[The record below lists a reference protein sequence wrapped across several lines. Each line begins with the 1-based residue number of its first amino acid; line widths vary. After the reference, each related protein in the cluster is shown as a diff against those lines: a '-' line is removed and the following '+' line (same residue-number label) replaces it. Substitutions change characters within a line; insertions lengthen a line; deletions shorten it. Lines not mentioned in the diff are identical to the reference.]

1 MLHNIIPV
9 IADQLNDYLKSEYN
23 LAEDRVMVSN
33 LVDIKG
39 NSIPGIDNRIAVF
52 ILNIEEEKSVRNGHF
67 QSNPGMN
74 PPVSINLYLMFAA
87 NFTGEN
93 YLEALKF
100 ISSVISFFQGRNV
113 FDHQNTP
120 LLSNNIDKVTVEMVN
135 VDFKELSNLWANI
148 GAKYAPSVVYKLRM
162 LNFNSYMEKEEVP
175 TLLGVKGN
183 VDLEKMIGAAK
194 EGVEVIRETKKDR
207 E

>member
-23 LAEDRVMVSN
+23 LSEDRVTVSS
-33 LVDIKG
+33 LVDTKG
-39 NSIPGIDNRIAVF
+39 NPVPGIENKIAVF

-74 PPVSINLYLMFAA
+74 PPISVNLYLMFVA
-87 NFTGEN
+87 NFAADN

-113 FDHQNTP
+113 FDHQSTP
-120 LLSNNIDKVTVEMVN
+120 LMSTNIDRVTAEMVN
-135 VDFKELSNLWANI
+135 IDLKELSNLWANL
-148 GAKYAPSVVYKLRM
+148 GARYAPSVVYKLRM

-175 TLLGVKGN
+175 TLLGISGN
-183 VDLEKMIGAAK
+183 VNLDKMIGKAIEAESK
-194 EGVEVIRETKKDR
+194 GQ
-207 E
+207 

>member
-23 LAEDRVMVSN
+23 LSEDRVTVSS
-33 LVDIKG
+33 LVDTKG
-39 NSIPGIDNRIAVF
+39 NPVPGIENKIAVF

-74 PPVSINLYLMFAA
+74 PPISVNLYLMFVA
-87 NFTGEN
+87 NFAADN

-113 FDHQNTP
+113 FDHQSTP
-120 LLSNNIDKVTVEMVN
+120 LMSTNIDRVTAEMVN
-135 VDFKELSNLWANI
+135 IDLKELSNLWANL
-148 GAKYAPSVVYKLRM
+148 GARYAPSVVYKLRM
-162 LNFNSYMEKEEVP
+162 LNFNSFMEKEEVP
-175 TLLGVKGN
+175 TLLGISGN
-183 VDLEKMIGAAK
+183 VNLDKMIGKAIEAESK
-194 EGVEVIRETKKDR
+194 GQ
-207 E
+207 

>member
-23 LAEDRVMVSN
+23 LTEDRVTVSN
-33 LVDIKG
+33 LSDIKG
-39 NSIPGIDNRIAVF
+39 NPISGIENKIAVF

-67 QSNPGMN
+67 QANPGMN
-74 PPVSINLYLMFAA
+74 PPVSVNLYLMVAA

-93 YLEALKF
+93 YVEALKF

-120 LLSNNIDKVTVEMVN
+120 LLSPNIDKVTAEMVN
-135 VDFKELSNLWANI
+135 IDFKELSSLWANL
-148 GAKYAPSVVYKLRM
+148 GAKYTPSVIYKLRM
-162 LNFNSYMEKEEVP
+162 LNFNSFMEREEVP
-175 TLLGVKGN
+175 TLLGIKGN
-183 VDLEKMIGAAK
+183 VNLDKMIGAAMD
-194 EGVEVIRETKKDR
+194 GVEILKNTNKD
-207 E
+207 

>member
-23 LAEDRVMVSN
+23 LTGERVAVSS

-39 NSIPGIDNRIAVF
+39 NPVSEIENKVVVF
-52 ILNIEEEKSVRNGHF
+52 VLNIEEEKSVRNGHF
-67 QSNPGMN
+67 QANPGMN
-74 PPVSINLYLMFAA
+74 PPVSVNLYLMFAA

-113 FDHQNTP
+113 FDQQNTP
-120 LLSNNIDKVTVEMVN
+120 LLSANVEKITAEMVN
-135 VDFKELSNLWANI
+135 ISLKELSNLWANL
-148 GAKYAPSVVYKLRM
+148 GAKYVPSVVYKLRM
-162 LNFNSYMEKEEVP
+162 LNFNSFMEKEEVP
-175 TLLGVKGN
+175 TLLGLKGN
-183 VDLEKMIGAAK
+183 VNLNKMIGEAIEAASEIDATNK
-194 EGVEVIRETKKDR
+194 E
-207 E
+207 

>member
-1 MLHNIIPV
+1 MLHNIVPV

-23 LAEDRVMVSN
+23 LTEDRVAVSN

-39 NSIPGIDNRIAVF
+39 NPVPGIENKIAIF
-52 ILNIEEEKSVRNGHF
+52 ILNIEEEKSLRNGHF
-67 QSNPGMN
+67 QANPGMN
-74 PPVSINLYLMFAA
+74 PPVSVNLYLMFAA

-120 LLSNNIDKVTVEMVN
+120 LLSTNIDKITAELVN
-135 VDFKELSNLWANI
+135 IDLKELSNLWANL

-162 LNFNSYMEKEEVP
+162 LNFNSFMEKEEVP
-175 TLLGVKGN
+175 TLLGLRGKVN
-183 VDLEKMIGAAK
+183 LNKMIDEAIEGAALIDAANK
-194 EGVEVIRETKKDR
+194 E
-207 E
+207 

>member
-1 MLHNIIPV
+1 MTG
-9 IADQLNDYLKSEYN
+9 E
-23 LAEDRVMVSN
+23 RVAVSS

-39 NSIPGIDNRIAVF
+39 NPVSEIENKVVVF
-52 ILNIEEEKSVRNGHF
+52 VLNIEEEKSVRNGHF

-74 PPVSINLYLMFAA
+74 PPVSVNLFLMFAA

-120 LLSNNIDKVTVEMVN
+120 LLSANVDKITAEMVN
-135 VDFKELSNLWANI
+135 IDLKELSNLWANL
-148 GAKYAPSVVYKLRM
+148 GAKYVPSVVYKLRM
-162 LNFNSYMEKEEVP
+162 LNFNSFMEKEEVP
-175 TLLGVKGN
+175 TLLGLKGN
-183 VDLEKMIGAAK
+183 VNLNKMIGEAIEAASEIDATNK
-194 EGVEVIRETKKDR
+194 E
-207 E
+207 

>member
-23 LAEDRVMVSN
+23 LTEDRVTVSN
-33 LVDIKG
+33 LADIKG
-39 NSIPGIDNRIAVF
+39 NPVAGIENKIAVF

-67 QSNPGMN
+67 QANPGMN
-74 PPVSINLYLMFAA
+74 PPVSVNLYLMVAA

-93 YLEALKF
+93 YVEALKF

-120 LLSNNIDKVTVEMVN
+120 LLSPNIDKVTAEMVN
-135 VDFKELSNLWANI
+135 ID
-148 GAKYAPSVVYKLRM
+148 
-162 LNFNSYMEKEEVP
+162 
-175 TLLGVKGN
+175 
-183 VDLEKMIGAAK
+183 
-194 EGVEVIRETKKDR
+194 
-207 E
+207 

>member
-23 LAEDRVMVSN
+23 LTGERVAVSG

-39 NSIPGIDNRIAVF
+39 NPVSEIENKVVVF
-52 ILNIEEEKSVRNGHF
+52 VLNIEEEKSVRNGHF

-74 PPVSINLYLMFAA
+74 PPVSVNLFLMFAA

-120 LLSNNIDKVTVEMVN
+120 LLSANVDKITAEMVN
-135 VDFKELSNLWANI
+135 IDLKELSNLWANL
-148 GAKYAPSVVYKLRM
+148 GAKYVPSVVYKLRM
-162 LNFNSYMEKEEVP
+162 LNFNSFMEKEEVP
-175 TLLGVKGN
+175 TLLGLKGN
-183 VDLEKMIGAAK
+183 VNLNKMIGEAIEAASEIDATNK
-194 EGVEVIRETKKDR
+194 E
-207 E
+207 

>member
-23 LAEDRVMVSN
+23 LTGERVAVSS

-39 NSIPGIDNRIAVF
+39 NPVSEIENKVVVF
-52 ILNIEEEKSVRNGHF
+52 VLNIEEEKSVRNGHF

-74 PPVSINLYLMFAA
+74 PPVSVNLFLMFAA

-120 LLSNNIDKVTVEMVN
+120 LLSANVDKITAEMVN
-135 VDFKELSNLWANI
+135 IDLKELSNLWANL
-148 GAKYAPSVVYKLRM
+148 GAKYVPSVVYKLRM
-162 LNFNSYMEKEEVP
+162 LNFNSFMEKEEVP
-175 TLLGVKGN
+175 TLLGLKGN
-183 VDLEKMIGAAK
+183 VNLNKMIGEAIEAASEIDATNK
-194 EGVEVIRETKKDR
+194 E
-207 E
+207 